1 MSEKFTK
8 AGNIEGH
15 EKFVDEFEQTDF
27 ISGLPEQYVI
37 TDDSYYAN
45 YKTHKKLGSNI
56 NKNLNE
62 EYIPVVGGLIDA
74 SKIGRNEPDV
84 FYKMLAKKTHQNAI
98 ALYGNTHDISC
109 KMLFVRTDH
118 KQLYKRVFKLKLK
131 VQPEYYDLVH
141 KIKKGKPE
149 VDANTRLVLMTTRS
163 SIDHFYKLD
172 RIRQKA
178 ERASKRK
185 YDRHKLIKRA
195 TPRWA
200 DHRAINIIYSEMRR
214 FNAHCRQARCSH
226 YRDGRGVW
234 HVDHKFPLVY
244 RGKDG
249 SQGSGLHIHQNLKI
263 ILAKDNQKKSNRRVD

>member
-1 MSEKFTK
+1 MGEKFTK

-15 EKFVDEFEQTDF
+15 EQFVYEFEKTDF
-27 ISGLPEQYVI
+27 VSGLPEQYVI

-56 NKNLNE
+56 NKNVNE

-74 SKIGRNEPDV
+74 IKIGRDEPDV
-84 FYKMLAKKTHQNAI
+84 FYKMLAKKTDQKAS
-98 ALYGNTHDISC
+98 ALYGTTHDIRC

-131 VQPEYYDLVH
+131 VQPEYYDLMH
-141 KIKKGKPE
+141 KIKKDKPE

-163 SIDHFYKLD
+163 SVEHFYKLD
-172 RIRQKA
+172 RIRQRA

-185 YDRHKLIKRA
+185 YNRHKLIKRA
-195 TPRWA
+195 TPSWA
-200 DHRAINIIYSEMRR
+200 NHRLINVIYSEMRR
-214 FNAHCRQARCSH
+214 LNM
-226 YRDGRGVW
+226 RDGRGVW

-249 SQGSGLHIHQNLKI
+249 SEGSGLHIHQNLKI
-263 ILAKDNQKKSNRRVD
+263 RLAKDNLKKSNRSVD